1 MEDKIKRVN
10 DLINQYYVKFGEF
23 FPISLITRPSDDE
36 IIKNIEICLKT
47 GKPYIEPE
55 VKIVEGRIY

>member
-10 DLINQYYVKFGEF
+10 DLINQYYVKFGKF
-23 FPISLITRPSDDE
+23 FPVSLITRPSDDE
-36 IIKNIEICLKT
+36 IIKNIETSLKT

-55 VKIVEGRIY
+55 VKIVEGRTY